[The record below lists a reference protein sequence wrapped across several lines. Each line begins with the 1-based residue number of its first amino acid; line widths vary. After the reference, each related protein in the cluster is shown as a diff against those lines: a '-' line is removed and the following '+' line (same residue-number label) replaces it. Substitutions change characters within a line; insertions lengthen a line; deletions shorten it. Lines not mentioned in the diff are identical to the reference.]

1 MNCQCKNLLSDESP
15 YTFVRKNERAMKRN
29 LIKVTVLGMLLA
41 GGIYFMEETKTLP
54 DVALDNIEALAAGEG
69 SSMWFCRGSGSL
81 DCPSGNKVAYIVDN
95 YSLD

>member
-1 MNCQCKNLLSDESP
+1 
-15 YTFVRKNERAMKRN
+15 MKRI
-29 LIKVTVLGMLLA
+29 LIKVTAIGMLLA
-41 GGIYFMEETKTLP
+41 GSIYFMEETTTLP

-81 DCPSGNKVAYIVDN
+81 DCPNGTKVEYIVDN